1 MAVDLEEAAKRA
13 APVAATETVGSENL
27 VARRDPGANPVGQ
40 RLDVVRRRDHGGVAA
55 AEAPRDPRYS
65 RLASAKPRLAV
76 GRQAVAAQ
84 LAEAGD
90 APDIGGKDEV
100 GAPGVEG
107 CPRPPQGTPPPP
119 PAPPRA
125 PA

>member
-90 APDIGGKDEV
+90 APDIGGSAGWGRLKTT
-100 GAPGVEG
+100 AASIPGPG
-107 CPRPPQGTPPPP
+107 GS
-119 PAPPRA
+119 APP
-125 PA
+125 